1 MHAKLFPLICMLVL
15 YILAIYCIGFLASRM
30 TKNLSDYVLG
40 GRGLPAPIVALGA
53 GASDMS
59 GWLMLALPGAVYV
72 SGLQVIWLPIGLAT
86 GAFLNW
92 TYVAKRLRIYT
103 EIAGDALTIPAYLK
117 NRFQSQHSIL
127 GVVTAIIILIFFTTY
142 TAAGFVSGALLLNT
156 LFGMAYSHALLITAV
171 GIVLYLL
178 LGGFLALSWID
189 FFQGTLIFFALLIV
203 PVVTYFHIDNMQ
215 HLLSIINHAPYAHT
229 SGSTHVW
236 IHHFANKHLSLIHNV
251 SWIFII
257 SMLGWGFGYFG
268 QPHILVRFMAI
279 KKPHKMK
286 LARNLCMVWMGFALI
301 GATAIGFL
309 GSLYYQHLAKPDTIM
324 LHLAIHFFNPWV
336 AGFIMAAVLSAIMSA
351 TSAQLLV
358 TASALSEDFY
368 HRLRPKAKQK
378 ELLMVGRLAVIIV
391 AFIAYI
397 AASSPS
403 ASLLQIV
410 SYAWSGM
417 GAAFGPIV
425 ILSLFWPR
433 CTQMGA
439 IVGMIVGTVTVIIW
453 HFLGNHVGGIF
464 SLYEI
469 VPGFLL
475 AFISIVIV
483 SLCGEKPNQAVIQQW
498 DKFAKLIKQKE
509 AAC

>member
-1 MHAKLFPLICMLVL
+1 MPPHLFPLITMLIL
-15 YILAIYCIGFLASRM
+15 YILAIYFIGFLASRL

-92 TYVAKRLRIYT
+92 TFVAKRLRIYT

-117 NRFQSQHSIL
+117 NRFQSQQSIL

-156 LFGMAYSHALLITAV
+156 LFGIAYSHALLITAT

-203 PVVTYFHIDNMQ
+203 PAVTYFHLDNMQ
-215 HLLSIINHAPYAHT
+215 HLLSIVKHIPYAHT
-229 SGSTHVW
+229 AGNTDLW
-236 IHHFANKHLSLIHNV
+236 LHHFANKHLSLMHNV

-286 LARNLCMVWMGFALI
+286 TARNICMVWMTLALV
-301 GATAIGFL
+301 GATAIGFF
-309 GSLYYQHLAKPDTIM
+309 GSLYYHHLAKPDTIM

-336 AGFIMAAVLSAIMSA
+336 AGFVMSAVLSAIMSA

-378 ELLMVGRLAVIIV
+378 ELLMAGRIAVIIV
-391 AFIAYI
+391 AIIAYI
-397 AASSPS
+397 AASSPKT
-403 ASLLQIV
+403 SLLQIV

-425 ILSLFWPR
+425 LLSLFWPR
-433 CTQMGA
+433 CTQLGA

-469 VPGFLL
+469 VPGFIL
-475 AFISIVIV
+475 AFISIVVV
-483 SLCGEKPNQAVIQQW
+483 SLCDKKPNQAVIQQW
-498 DKFAKLIKQKE
+498 NKYTQHLKQKE
-509 AAC
+509 ITC